1 MSANGQDVE
10 DQIMN
15 QEEKLLVEALHRGDR
30 YACDDLVQQFSG
42 KVYNVAL
49 RLTGHPTE
57 AEEVMQETFINA
69 CRGAEAFE
77 GRSSLSTWLYR
88 IATNNGLMRRRQK
101 ETPVVSLDTSPND
114 DDEFWPRQLADWDW
128 NPESITLTGELQHV
142 MDKAVEELPEQL
154 RAVFILRDL
163 EGVSTKEA
171 ADVLDISPSNAKVR
185 LHRARLLLREHLA
198 AYFNEKNQVEVC

>member
-1 MSANGQDVE
+1 
-10 DQIMN
+10 MN
-15 QEEKLLVEALHRGDR
+15 QEEKSLVEALHRGDR

-42 KVYNVAL
+42 KIYNVAL

-88 IATNNGLMRRRQK
+88 IATNNGLMRQRRK
-101 ETPVVSLDTSPND
+101 EAPVVSLDTSSNQD
-114 DDEFWPRQLADWDW
+114 EDEFWPRQLEDWDW
-128 NPESITLTGELQHV
+128 NPENITLSGELQQV
-142 MDKAVEELPEQL
+142 MDQAVEELPEQL
-154 RAVFILRDL
+154 RAVFVLRDL
-163 EGVSTKEA
+163 EGMSTKEA
-171 ADVLDISPSNAKVR
+171 AEVLDISAGNAKVR

-198 AYFNEKNQVEVC
+198 NYFSEKKQAEVCE